1 MYIPEADLHLFFL
14 SVIDIHSGM
23 PGRSGSAKSSGSK
36 RKSASTSKSNKK
48 PVEPIPLSA
57 SPLIRYHGFV
67 RQAVISSPFKLANIS
82 RSSSNDVKESS
93 TSSASD
99 QRDCIGKPASARST
113 PKRTKRI
120 KFIKFAEDKQPL
132 KTSRQVH

>member
-1 MYIPEADLHLFFL
+1 
-14 SVIDIHSGM
+14 M
-23 PGRSGSAKSSGSK
+23 PGYSARSSGSK
-36 RKSASTSKSNKK
+36 RKSTSTSKASKK
-48 PVEPIPLSA
+48 PVEPLPLSA

-67 RQAVISSPFKLANIS
+67 RQTIISSPFKVSNNS
-82 RSSSNDVKESS
+82 CSSSKDVKESS
-93 TSSASD
+93 TSRFSD
-99 QRDCIGKPASARST
+99 QRDCIDKPVSARSN